1 MSTTA
6 SPLPEETVAYQN
18 LFAGVD
24 QRVFFAKLAQIRP
37 EYYPTTEKQAQ
48 RLIEIGEQLDA
59 IDEEEA
65 VKAASVGGVDPF
77 DAAAAALGGVI
88 KQAGYAY
95 PGVRQDQEERVAAK
109 QAADA
114 FASDP
119 TIYNSVLA
127 LKLAQAERVK
137 QQLGV

>member
-1 MSTTA
+1 MSKTA
-6 SPLPEETVAYQN
+6 SPLPEGDVAYQN
-18 LFAGVD
+18 LFEGVD

-37 EYYPTTEKQAQ
+37 QYYPQTEKQAQ
-48 RLIEIGEQLDA
+48 RLIEIGESLDA

-77 DAAAAALGGVI
+77 DAAAAALGGVV
-88 KQAGYAY
+88 KQAGYEY
-95 PGVRQDQEERVAAK
+95 PGHRRDQEERVAAK

-114 FASDP
+114 FAADP

-137 QQLGV
+137 QQLGA